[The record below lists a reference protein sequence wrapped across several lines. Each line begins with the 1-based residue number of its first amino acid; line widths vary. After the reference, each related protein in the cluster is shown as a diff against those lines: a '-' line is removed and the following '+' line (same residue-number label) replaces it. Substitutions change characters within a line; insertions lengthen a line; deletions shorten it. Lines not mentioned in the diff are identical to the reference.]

1 VDSARERRDDR
12 QWIAACFFG
21 TIDRAA
27 RACSQQVQSA
37 KLICCFWQ
45 EDRLI
50 ARAGL
55 LNNILLQCGLLRLL
69 TGTPM
74 RWEQKVQ
81 YATISDIGMRRK
93 NNQDSAA
100 VQLCADQEVWNQYGH
115 LFIVADGMGGHAVGE
130 LASKIAVDTIPLTF
144 FKSRAVD
151 THSAL
156 LEAIEHANA
165 AIHERGTQNE
175 DFKRMGTTCVVL
187 VLSPQ
192 GAITGHVGDSRIYRV
207 RDDRIE
213 QLTFDHSLHWELQR
227 AGRLKPGDAFIP
239 ESKHVITRSLGPES
253 SVKVDV
259 NGPHPVKPGD
269 RFVLC
274 SDGLTGHLKD
284 SEIGMIVRE
293 LPITESARLL
303 VNLANLRGGSDNV
316 TVVVTEASK
325 TTVTTDNDTAP
336 SAAARPASTSGMGP
350 FWTLAFWVTVVVL
363 AIGAVMLF
371 TQHYVPGG
379 IFFGVSLASF
389 AVLIRQWLMHRKA
402 TETESS
408 DITIDSK
415 TYNLTSARTTKE
427 FIAGLTKIERELHRI
442 ANDESWEIDWPAH
455 ADSIAAAREAIDK
468 KQSRKAMSEL
478 GKALDVLVGG
488 LHTHRKRIRS
498 THISSQTGSTDSSRN
513 KDDSTV

>member
-1 VDSARERRDDR
+1 
-12 QWIAACFFG
+12 
-21 TIDRAA
+21 
-27 RACSQQVQSA
+27 
-37 KLICCFWQ
+37 
-45 EDRLI
+45 
-50 ARAGL
+50 
-55 LNNILLQCGLLRLL
+55 
-69 TGTPM
+69 M

-100 VQLCADQEVWNQYGH
+100 VQLCADQEIWQQYGH

-151 THSAL
+151 TQSAL
-156 LEAIEHANA
+156 LQAIEHANA

-187 VLSPQ
+187 VLSPL

-207 RDDRIE
+207 RGDHIE

-227 AGRLKPGDAFIP
+227 AGRLKPGDAFLP

-253 SVKVDV
+253 SVKVDI
-259 NGPHPVKPGD
+259 NGPHPVLPGD

-284 SEIGMIVRE
+284 AEIGMIVRE
-293 LPITESARLL
+293 LPITESSQLL

-316 TVVVTEASK
+316 TVVVAEASR
-325 TTVTTDNDTAP
+325 TRNGSVSQDDGDQVVADRSRN
-336 SAAARPASTSGMGP
+336 SSGMSP
-350 FWTLAFWVTVVVL
+350 FWTLAFWVTVIVL
-363 AIGAVMLF
+363 LIAIGLLV
-371 TQHYVPGG
+371 TQHYIPGG
-379 IFFGVSLASF
+379 IFAVVSLISF
-389 AVLIRQWLMHRKA
+389 AVLIRKWMVHRQA
-402 TETESS
+402 DASESS
-408 DITIDSK
+408 DITINSQ
-415 TYNLTSARTTKE
+415 TYNRTSARTTKE

-455 ADSIAAAREAIDK
+455 ADSISAAREAIDK
-468 KQSRKAMSEL
+468 KQTRKAMSEL
-478 GKALDVLVGG
+478 GKALDVLVCG

-513 KDDSTV
+513 KDDSSG